1 MYTNGFNN
9 IQSEIIKPVLISRFS
24 IRFYNLNGI
33 IPLMPISTTWSPFE
47 GSKVPGPDTSLHSK
61 LLLVD
66 KETTIVISE
75 VSEPVITSGDANCPV
90 TTQEPAG
97 MGDVANNGLGTVVAP
112 AGACPELTNPK
123 PETLVSNAQ

>member
-1 MYTNGFNN
+1 
-9 IQSEIIKPVLISRFS
+9 
-24 IRFYNLNGI
+24 
-33 IPLMPISTTWSPFE
+33 MPISTTWSPFE

-97 MGDVANNGLGTVVAP
+97 MGDVANNGFGTVVAP
-112 AGACPELTNPK
+112 GGACPELQIQNR
-123 PETLVSNAQ
+123 ETLVSNAQ